1 MKRYCCL
8 ALVCIAWNCGIY
20 TFNGSTLP
28 AHLKTVDIPLF
39 TNTSLQSGIAEELT
53 AKLSQQVLSTNLLRI
68 VTSQGDATI
77 NGHVTNYSNEPR
89 TYGSTGFRS
98 VTISEYVV
106 KISVEVE
113 FRDNKKNAP
122 LFKGTITGEGVYDF
136 SKGTEAQGRE
146 TAEKDVVEQIL
157 QNSLQSW

>member
-8 ALVCIAWNCGIY
+8 ALLCVVFRCGIY

-39 TNTSLQSGIAEELT
+39 TNTSLQSGVAEELT
-53 AKLSQQVLSTNLLRI
+53 AQLSQQVLSANLLRI
-68 VTSQGDATI
+68 VTAQGDATI
-77 NGHVTNYSNEPR
+77 NGHVTGYSNEPR

-106 KISVEVE
+106 KIAVEIE
-113 FRDNKKNAP
+113 FMDNKKNAP
-122 LFKGTITGEGVYDF
+122 LYKGTITGEGVYDF
-136 SKGTEAQGRE
+136 SKGTEAQGRQ
-146 TAEKDVVEQIL
+146 TAEKDVVDQIL

>member
-1 MKRYCCL
+1 
-8 ALVCIAWNCGIY
+8 
-20 TFNGSTLP
+20 LP

-53 AKLSQQVLSTNLLRI
+53 SQLSQQVLSANLLRI
-68 VTSQGDATI
+68 VSTQGDATI
-77 NGHVTNYSNEPR
+77 NGHVTGYSNEPR

-106 KISVEVE
+106 KIVVDVE
-113 FRDNKKNAP
+113 FMDNKKNTP
-122 LFKGTITGEGVYDF
+122 LYKGSITGEGIYDF
-136 SKGTEAQGRE
+136 SKGTETQGRQ
-146 TAEKDVVEQIL
+146 TAEKDVVQQIL

>member
-8 ALVCIAWNCGIY
+8 ALLLMVWRCGIY

-39 TNTSLQSGIAEELT
+39 TNTSLQSGVAEELT
-53 AKLSQQVLSTNLLRI
+53 AQLSQQVLSANLLRI
-68 VTSQGDATI
+68 VTTQGDATI
-77 NGHVTNYSNEPR
+77 NGHVTGYSNEPR
-89 TYGSTGFRS
+89 TYGSTGFRE

-106 KISVEVE
+106 KITVDVE
-113 FRDNKKNAP
+113 FLDNKKNAP
-122 LFKGTITGEGVYDF
+122 LYKGTITGQGIYDF
-136 SKGTEAQGRE
+136 SKATEVQGRQA
-146 TAEKDVVEQIL
+146 AEKDVVEQVL

>member
-1 MKRYCCL
+1 L
-8 ALVCIAWNCGIY
+8 NCGIY

-28 AHLKTVDIPLF
+28 THLKTVDIPLF
-39 TNTSLQSGIAEELT
+39 TNTSLQSGVAEELT
-53 AKLSQQVLSTNLLRI
+53 SKLSQQVLSTNLLRI

-77 NGHVTNYSNEPR
+77 NGHVTSYSNEPR